1 MKYNIRLTVIF
12 YFTIIFSVFSQWQ
25 YEKEGASVEKIFV
38 DDTNSNSVF
47 SIKKTS
53 DGKIIFTLEKL
64 DLDICPVES
73 IDFRFDNYNGKINF
87 EVEKINSNSLKILFN
102 RVDGLEEL
110 KAFTK
115 LIKAKNFLYTKL
127 IDECKLY
134 IVYNYTLKGSSNAI
148 NKINLIPYLER
159 TIRILEAKKN
169 KINFIIS
176 SIPRLE
182 KDEFSE
188 KSLKDINPLEI
199 TEVYW
204 KNAGQNKYAIKIRV
218 KLKGKG
224 FRELY
229 GDFRLFKPVDKVK
242 FRY

>member
-1 MKYNIRLTVIF
+1 MKYNIRLTVVF
-12 YFTIIFSVFSQWQ
+12 YFTFIFSVFSQWQ
-25 YEKEGASVEKIFV
+25 YEKEGPSVEKIFV
-38 DDTNSNSVF
+38 DDINSNSVF
-47 SIKKTS
+47 TIKKIS
-53 DGKIIFTLEKL
+53 NGKITFTLERL
-64 DLDICPVES
+64 DLDICPIES
-73 IDFRFDNYNGKINF
+73 IDFRFDNYNGKLNF
-87 EVEKINSNSLKILFN
+87 DVEKINNNSLKILFN

-110 KAFTK
+110 KGFTK

-127 IDECKLY
+127 IDECKLN
-134 IVYNYTLKGSSNAI
+134 IAYNYTLKGSSKAI
-148 NKINLIPYLER
+148 NKIELIPYLER
-159 TIRILEAKKN
+159 TIRILEAKSN

-176 SIPRLE
+176 SVPRLE

>member
-12 YFTIIFSVFSQWQ
+12 CFTIILSVFSQWE
-25 YEKEGASVEKIFV
+25 YEKEGPLVEKIYV

-47 SIKKTS
+47 SIKKVS
-53 DGKIIFTLEKL
+53 NGKIIFTLEKL
-64 DLDICPVES
+64 DLDICPIES
-73 IDFRFDNYNGKINF
+73 IDFRFDNYDGKINF

-110 KAFTK
+110 KDFTK

-127 IDECKLY
+127 IDECKLN
-134 IVYNYTLKGSSNAI
+134 IAYNYTLKGSSNAI
-148 NKINLIPYLER
+148 NKIKLIPYLER
-159 TIRILEAKKN
+159 TIRILEAKMN

-204 KNAGQNKYAIKIRV
+204 KNSGQNKYAIKIRV

-229 GDFRLFKPVDKVK
+229 GNFRLFKPVDKVK

>member
-102 RVDGLEEL
+102 
-110 KAFTK
+110 
-115 LIKAKNFLYTKL
+115 
-127 IDECKLY
+127 
-134 IVYNYTLKGSSNAI
+134 
-148 NKINLIPYLER
+148 
-159 TIRILEAKKN
+159 TIL
-169 KINFIIS
+169 
-176 SIPRLE
+176 LH
-182 KDEFSE
+182 
-188 KSLKDINPLEI
+188 
-199 TEVYW
+199 
-204 KNAGQNKYAIKIRV
+204 
-218 KLKGKG
+218 
-224 FRELY
+224 
-229 GDFRLFKPVDKVK
+229 
-242 FRY
+242 

>member
-73 IDFRFDNYNGKINF
+73 VDFRFDNYNGKINF

-110 KAFTK
+110 KDFTK

-127 IDECKLY
+127 IDECKLN
-134 IVYNYTLKGSSNAI
+134 IVYDYTLKGSSNAI

-199 TEVYW
+199 
-204 KNAGQNKYAIKIRV
+204 QKYI
-218 KLKGKG
+218 GKM
-224 FRELY
+224 RA
-229 GDFRLFKPVDKVK
+229 K
-242 FRY
+242 

>member
-1 MKYNIRLTVIF
+1 MKYIF
-12 YFTIIFSVFSQWQ
+12 SLTIIFCLSINFSIFSQWQ
-25 YEKEGASVEKIFV
+25 YEKEGPSAEKIFV

-47 SIKKTS
+47 LIKKTS
-53 DGKIIFTLEKL
+53 NGKITFTLEKL
-64 DLDICPVES
+64 DLDICPIES
-73 IDFRFDNYNGKINF
+73 IDFRFDNFNGKLNF
-87 EVEKINSNSLKILFN
+87 EVEKIDNNSLKILFN

-110 KAFTK
+110 KDFTK

-134 IVYNYTLKGSSNAI
+134 ITYDYTLKGSSNAI
-148 NKINLIPYLER
+148 NKINLITYLER
-159 TIRILEAKKN
+159 TIRILEAKKR
-169 KINFIIS
+169 KMDFIIS

-188 KSLKDINPLEI
+188 KSLRDINPLEI

-229 GDFRLFKPVDKVK
+229 GNFRLFKPLDKVK